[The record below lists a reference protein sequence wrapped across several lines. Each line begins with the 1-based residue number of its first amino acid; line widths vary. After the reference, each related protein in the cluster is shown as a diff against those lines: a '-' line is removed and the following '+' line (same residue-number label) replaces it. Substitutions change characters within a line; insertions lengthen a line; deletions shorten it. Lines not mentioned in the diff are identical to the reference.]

1 VIDDRLKKT
10 LRRHEGARHLPYF
23 DTEGK
28 LTIGV
33 GHNLDDRQISARAID
48 LILEDDITDA
58 IGDLDRFSWF
68 HEQNMVRKQALIM
81 MCFNLGINRLLGFKR
96 MIAAIKRGDYSAAA
110 DEMLDSKWAAQ
121 VHGRANELAR
131 IMRDG
136 EWHE

>member
-1 VIDDRLKKT
+1 
-10 LRRHEGARHLPYF
+10 
-23 DTEGK
+23 